1 MNGNILGGVEC
12 FDCFREILREKDEF
26 FELNTRPFRQE
37 VGGFIYIKKKNKN
50 LNGPPLKFVHN
61 MYMSTIFQN

>member
-37 VGGFIYIKKKNKN
+37 VGGFIYIKKKPQWASFK
-50 LNGPPLKFVHN
+50 
-61 MYMSTIFQN
+61 IRA